1 MTLASIAASVR
12 ADAGEGRRISID
24 GLSPHDRETITLLFE
39 ILGWQVVAA
48 GLSRLSLTGL
58 SAARLSITGAGG
70 IIHVTSDDPDLAP
83 RLAATGLDR
92 LVPPV
97 NVAALEQLAV
107 LAG

>member
-1 MTLASIAASVR
+1 VTLAAIAASVR

-39 ILGWQVVAA
+39 ILGWQVESA
-48 GLSRLSLTGL
+48 GPVRLAMPHIT
-58 SAARLSITGAGG
+58 APRLSITGHGG
-70 IIHVTSDDPDLAP
+70 IIHVASDDPDLVP

-92 LVPPV
+92 LVRPL
-97 NVAALEQLAV
+97 NLAALEQLAV

>member
-1 MTLASIAASVR
+1 VTLASIAASVR

-39 ILGWQVVAA
+39 ILGWQVVTA
-48 GLSRLSLTGL
+48 GLARLTMPRFTVP
-58 SAARLSITGAGG
+58 RLSISGSDG
-70 IIHVTSDDPDLAP
+70 IIHVASDDPDLVP

-92 LVPPV
+92 LVLPL
-97 NVAALEQLAV
+97 NLAALEQLAF